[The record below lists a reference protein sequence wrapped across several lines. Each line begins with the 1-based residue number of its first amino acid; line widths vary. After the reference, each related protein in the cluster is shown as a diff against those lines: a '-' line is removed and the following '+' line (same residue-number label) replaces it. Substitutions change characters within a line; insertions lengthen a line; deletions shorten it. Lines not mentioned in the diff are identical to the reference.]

1 MEENI
6 YQRKGYKDRKDYLE
20 RLAEDYCVPL
30 YIVYSLVSMLGKDED
45 FDGLISLLEDTE
57 GLLEMFDE

>member
-20 RLAEDYCVPL
+20 CLAEDYCVPL
-30 YIVYSLVSMLGKDED
+30 HIVYSLVSMLGKDED